1 LYIESLAVEGVRG
14 DAGVEGEC
22 GSRHH
27 LFGGSATDRIRW
39 RGRSA
44 MGSREKVR
52 QFLEESEAHRH
63 YEGIVDYALTYL
75 VAKAEKEGKTQFAAD
90 LNQMKGEYKED
101 FAKAVALTEEVFS
114 DIFDDEELDNLIVL
128 HSNPAIKKMR
138 GLNSEIVGKVLRKYS
153 QVSGVR
159 LPENL

>member
-1 LYIESLAVEGVRG
+1 
-14 DAGVEGEC
+14 
-22 GSRHH
+22 
-27 LFGGSATDRIRW
+27 
-39 RGRSA
+39 

-75 VAKAEKEGKTQFAAD
+75 VAKAEQEGRGQFAAD
-90 LNQMKGEYKED
+90 LRQMQGEYKED
-101 FAKAVALTEEVFS
+101 FAHAVALTEEVFS

-138 GLNSEIVGKVLRKYS
+138 GLNSEIVGRILRKYS

-159 LPENL
+159 LPDDL

>member
-1 LYIESLAVEGVRG
+1 
-14 DAGVEGEC
+14 
-22 GSRHH
+22 
-27 LFGGSATDRIRW
+27 
-39 RGRSA
+39 

-75 VAKAEKEGKTQFAAD
+75 IAKAEKEGKGQFAAD
-90 LNQMKGEYKED
+90 LLQMKGEYKED
-101 FAKAVALTEEVFS
+101 FANAVAMTEEVFADMFS
-114 DIFDDEELDNLIVL
+114 DEELDNLIVL

-138 GLNSEIVGKVLRKYS
+138 RLNSEMMGRILRKYS

-159 LPENL
+159 LPEDL

>member
-1 LYIESLAVEGVRG
+1 
-14 DAGVEGEC
+14 
-22 GSRHH
+22 
-27 LFGGSATDRIRW
+27 
-39 RGRSA
+39 

-52 QFLEESEAHRH
+52 LFLEESEAHRH

-75 VAKAEKEGKTQFAAD
+75 VAKAEKEGRTQFAAD

-128 HSNPAIKKMR
+128 HSNPATKKLR
-138 GLNSEIVGKVLRKYS
+138 ALNSEIMGKILKKYS

-159 LPENL
+159 LPKDL

>member
-1 LYIESLAVEGVRG
+1 
-14 DAGVEGEC
+14 
-22 GSRHH
+22 
-27 LFGGSATDRIRW
+27 
-39 RGRSA
+39 

-75 VAKAEKEGKTQFAAD
+75 VAKAEKEGRGQFAAD
-90 LNQMKGEYKED
+90 LRQMQEEYKED
-101 FAKAVALTEEVFS
+101 FAHAVALTEEVFS

-159 LPENL
+159 LPEDL